1 MSFSNLTSFDLLLIT
16 ISFLSGIIG
25 YKRGAIKTLISFGG
39 FIASFVMAWIFS
51 STLSKWLINTGLL
64 DGLIKSLSIDALA
77 QSLLDFS
84 AQQNGLLNSPLGQAI
99 LGSGTTSVD
108 QTIASV
114 TNIITNGIAQTI
126 SFGLIVFG
134 VSLLCWVLQSIFSGI
149 NGIPVIGTFNRLL
162 GLVLG
167 LILGIS
173 MIGVTLWLFS
183 GINYYSGG
191 TTHLPTYESSVL
203 LKTGTPIIL
212 NFIGVQ

>member
-1 MSFSNLTSFDLLLIT
+1 MSFSNLAPLDLVFIT

-51 STLSKWLINTGLL
+51 SPLSKWLINTGMLN
-64 DGLIKSLSIDALA
+64 GLFEKLNIDALA

-84 AQQNGLLNSPLGQAI
+84 AQQNGLLSSPLGQAI
-99 LGSGTTSVD
+99 LGSGNTSTD

-114 TNIITNGIAQTI
+114 TNLITNGIVQTI

-134 VSLLCWVLQSIFSGI
+134 ISILCWILQSIFSGI
-149 NGIPVIGTFNRLL
+149 NEIPVIGTFNRLL
-162 GLVLG
+162 GLLLG
-167 LILGIS
+167 LILGMSIVG
-173 MIGVTLWLFS
+173 IVLWLFS

-191 TTHLPTYESSVL
+191 TTNLPTYESSVL
-203 LKTGTPIIL
+203 LKIGAPIIL
-212 NFIGVQ
+212 KFIGIQ